1 MNQRFARDGPT
12 ASVRMGEV
20 CPACFTETTEN
31 VLKKQP
37 TPSKG
42 LETACAMF
50 SCVERWRG
58 VYGAQSAS
66 MGALRGLVEEVAMRK
81 TWEHGGNRPYLLA
94 MQYLEA
100 IGCSPFAGGKLT
112 QQFFRVY
119 RFFQRFDGTVLNLF
133 HEFLLAHGKDE
144 GLTMKA
150 MFYEAPKW
158 NQEQRVTAVEETKV
172 EDYLALLKE
181 W

>member
-1 MNQRFARDGPT
+1 M
-12 ASVRMGEV
+12 
-20 CPACFTETTEN
+20 
-31 VLKKQP
+31 
-37 TPSKG
+37 
-42 LETACAMF
+42 
-50 SCVERWRG
+50 
-58 VYGAQSAS
+58 
-66 MGALRGLVEEVAMRK
+66 RGLVEEVGAGNP
-81 TWEHGGNRPYLLA
+81 WGDGGDRPYLLA
-94 MQYLEA
+94 MQYLAA

-119 RFFQRFDGTVLNLF
+119 RFFQRLDGTVLNLF